1 MAYEMTTHRKLS
13 EIQQLGKRAQTTFR
27 KLPKEHRVR
36 VIEGLD
42 EVTAENLKAVIEA
55 VKKGN

>member
-1 MAYEMTTHRKLS
+1 MADTMTDNQKLNA
-13 EIQQLGKRAQTTFR
+13 IGRLPRIRATFR

-42 EVTAENLKAVIEA
+42 EVTVANLKAAIEK
-55 VKKGN
+55 VNKGN

>member
-1 MAYEMTTHRKLS
+1 MAYAMSDHRKLS

-27 KLPKEHRVR
+27 KLPKEHRVK

-42 EVTAENLKAVIEA
+42 EVTVANLKAAIEK
-55 VKKGN
+55 VNKGN

>member
-13 EIQQLGKRAQTTFR
+13 EIQQLGKRAQTRFR

-42 EVTAENLKAVIEA
+42 EVTVANLKAAIIRVTREQ
-55 VKKGN
+55 

>member
-1 MAYEMTTHRKLS
+1 MAHTMSETEKLNA
-13 EIQQLGKRAQTTFR
+13 IRHLPRIRATFR

-36 VIEGLD
+36 VIEVID
-42 EVTAENLKAVIEA
+42 VVTAENLKAVIEA

>member
-13 EIQQLGKRAQTTFR
+13 EIQQLGKRAQTRFR

-42 EVTAENLKAVIEA
+42 EVTVANLKAAIEK
-55 VKKGN
+55 VNKGN

>member
-1 MAYEMTTHRKLS
+1 MAYEMTKHRKLS
-13 EIQQLGKRAQTTFR
+13 EIQQLGKRAQTRFR

-42 EVTAENLKAVIEA
+42 EVTVANLKAAIQEA
-55 VKKGN
+55 TRDK

>member
-1 MAYEMTTHRKLS
+1 MTDNQKLNA
-13 EIQQLGKRAQTTFR
+13 IGRLPRIRATFR

-42 EVTAENLKAVIEA
+42 EVTVANLKAAIQQVN
-55 VKKGN
+55 KGN

>member
-1 MAYEMTTHRKLS
+1 MTETEKLNA
-13 EIQQLGKRAQTTFR
+13 IRHLPRIRATFR

-42 EVTAENLKAVIEA
+42 EVTVANLKAAIEK
-55 VKKGN
+55 VNKSTNN